1 MQVTRSIIC
10 EECKLPRKSR
20 QWFDVC
26 DLCVRKLP
34 KVQCGGCPTKVRRL
48 QPDSPF
54 CLQCSRRLSK
64 VKIACEKCGLADYP
78 RISYPGLCGKCY
90 LNAVHRKNVKLRLRK
105 FVCCACGLTKTSL
118 PNAEM
123 ICKSCYEKR
132 RTSKGRCTVTG
143 CRGSILHKKLQLCRN
158 HHADRQAPK
167 RLNKYIKNYDSPFPQ
182 NVRYFLALTTKL
194 GLADCNVDERGVRA
208 RDLCK
213 YRAVGEYLQSHELP
227 EVLTWQVI
235 HEALPKARK
244 RGQQGRMRVHFI
256 RSGLLELGHHILP
269 EQFVQYQRER
279 LMEKW
284 LRSTPVMF
292 VEHVTAFEKWA
303 LEGMLNPKLAINLHE
318 SQPLANTSEHT
329 HKAIKTVIR
338 FLEWCVKCDICS
350 LTNINESTAASYKE
364 TLFWQ
369 LECSACRKR
378 IPLNCT
384 KTNEICS
391 NQECQAINSY
401 VKIRRLARASV
412 AQVTVQLRTFFNW
425 AQLHDVVSENPFPYN
440 TEKIRRGFTVMN
452 KRGQMVEIAASIR
465 RYDDKVVERF
475 FFYMTSPDA
484 DPEEALILYLIFF
497 HLLTVTELRNA
508 KIPSLAAAE
517 NPTGECDRARD
528 FEYLLLPVRQSSR
541 GLQSPRREGP
551 IVKYAKEAT
560 CWLRPLLER
569 YFEKRKR
576 IGVSEY
582 LFVGRYQMT
591 QNRPVCDTQILD
603 LVQRASQR
611 VLSGVVN
618 PRDLRGT
625 VAAIRADTSKRRG
638 AILTRLGYTRKWATR
653 FNYLET
659 FLLEPKTT
667 PRRHQSNS
675 ASPQRGRSVVSG
687 ARCAERASEAGARGR
702 TNKVAGV

>member
-1 MQVTRSIIC
+1 MQRGRSIIC
-10 EECKLPRKSR
+10 EECELPRKSR
-20 QWFDVC
+20 RWFDVC
-26 DLCVRKLP
+26 DLCVGKLP

-54 CLQCSRRLSK
+54 CLPCSKRLSK

-90 LNAVHRKNVKLRLRK
+90 LNAIHRKNVKLRLRK
-105 FVCCACGLTKTSL
+105 FVCSACGLTKTSL

-132 RTSKGRCTVTG
+132 RTSKGRCTATR
-143 CRGSILHKKLQLCRN
+143 CRGSIYNKKLQLCRYHN
-158 HHADRQAPK
+158 ADRLAST
-167 RLNKYIKNYDSPFPQ
+167 RLNKYIKSYDSPFPQ
-182 NVRYFLALTTKL
+182 NVRYFLALTARL
-194 GLADCNVDERGVRA
+194 RLVDCNVDESKVPV

-213 YRAVGEYLQSHELP
+213 YRAFGGYLQSYELP
-227 EVLTWQVI
+227 EMLTWQAI

-244 RGQQGRMRVHFI
+244 RGQRGRAKVHFI

-269 EQFVQYQRER
+269 EQLVQYQRER

-284 LRSTPVMF
+284 LRSTPAMF
-292 VEHVTAFEKWA
+292 GEYVTAFEKWLA
-303 LEGMLNPKLAINLHE
+303 KGMINPKLDINLHE
-318 SQPLANTSEHT
+318 AQPLANTSDYT
-329 HKAIKTVIR
+329 RKTIESVIR

-350 LTNINESTAASYKE
+350 LANITERTAASYKE

-378 IPLNCT
+378 IPLDVA
-384 KTNEICS
+384 KPNEICS
-391 NQECQAINSY
+391 NQECQTLKSY

-412 AQVTVQLRTFFNW
+412 AQVTVNLRTFFNW

-440 TEKIRRGFTVMN
+440 TEKIRRSFTVMN
-452 KRGQMVEIAASIR
+452 KRGQMVEISASIR
-465 RYDDKVVERF
+465 RYDDDVVERLF
-475 FFYMTSPDA
+475 SYMASPDA
-484 DPEEALILYLIFF
+484 DPEEALVLYLIFF

-517 NPTGECDRARD
+517 NPTGGCDRARD
-528 FEYLLLPVRQSSR
+528 FEYLLLPVRQLTR
-541 GLQSPRREGP
+541 GRQSPRREGP
-551 IVKYAKEAT
+551 IMKFAKKAAW
-560 CWLRPLLER
+560 WLRPLLER

-582 LFVGRYQMT
+582 LFVGRYHLT
-591 QNRPVCDTQILD
+591 QNKPVCDTQIHD

-611 VLSGVVN
+611 ALNGMVN
-618 PRDLRGT
+618 PRDLRNT
-625 VAAIRADTSKRRG
+625 AAAILADRSKRRG
-638 AILTRLGYTRKWATR
+638 AILTKLGYTRGWATR

-659 FLLEPKTT
+659 FLLELKTT
-667 PRRHQSNS
+667 PRRKPNS
-675 ASPQRGRSVVSG
+675 ASPP
-687 ARCAERASEAGARGR
+687 AGA
-702 TNKVAGV
+702 